1 MGHSERKISNFISL
15 KTLVNSKVWLIG
27 LMVDWVL
34 VNKSSEQ
41 IFTLIKRCQFP
52 NIVAGVQGHVFIYFY
67 FPLQF
72 SQTYSESHKIFHLTF
87 TLCCQIQLWKVK
99 TTLYNS
105 ICIEIYHLI
114 GSQVFWI
121 LSTFLK
127 NPSKFSN
134 HQKMKKRPTVTLQ
147 YLIILQSLPN
157 TCFR

>member
-1 MGHSERKISNFISL
+1 MTEYWTNF
-15 KTLVNSKVWLIG
+15 
-27 LMVDWVL
+27 
-34 VNKSSEQ
+34 Q

-105 ICIEIYHLI
+105 ICIEIYLSFNREPSFLNTVNISQKPFKIQQSPEDEEETNCHSTVFDHTSESSKHLL
-114 GSQVFWI
+114 QVTVNL
-121 LSTFLK
+121 LSL
-127 NPSKFSN
+127 
-134 HQKMKKRPTVTLQ
+134 
-147 YLIILQSLPN
+147 
-157 TCFR
+157 